1 MRDGLTVELERGYG
15 RMRESFRLGPRL
27 ARPMAARK
35 HASMPAQETAA
46 GADAC
51 DVCGGPT
58 YDRNCKVI
66 CTRCGYTRDCSDP

>member
-1 MRDGLTVELERGYG
+1 MA
-15 RMRESFRLGPRL
+15 ESANLFALDRVG
-27 ARPMAARK
+27 RPMAAARK
-35 HASMPAQETAA
+35 QASMPTQETAA

-58 YDRNCKVI
+58 YERNCKVI